1 MTDQPAPGPKPRRL
15 LDDLDDSSP
24 PPTPI
29 PAAAMADAAQ
39 RFAGRSVEP
48 VAAAAPQAP
57 PRAPQPELTVVARE
71 RNLLGRDH
79 PFSVKLRLETRNAI
93 KDTANRRNIP
103 VAQVIEEA
111 MAALLGK
118 PC

>member
-1 MTDQPAPGPKPRRL
+1 MADQSTGPKPKRL
-15 LDDLDDSSP
+15 LDDLDDDTP
-24 PPTPI
+24 PPAPI
-29 PAAAMADAAQ
+29 PQQSMADAAS
-39 RFAGRSVEP
+39 RFAGRPVPPSAPAPLQQP
-48 VAAAAPQAP
+48 VATS
-57 PRAPQPELTVVARE
+57 ELTIINRE

-111 MAALLGK
+111 MAALFAK
-118 PC
+118 DN